1 MAMQLAALDIL
12 ITKGGF
18 APESARAI
26 GEAVDLEIE
35 RSRESLATSQQ
46 LTETR
51 QKVEHKIEDFRRDLE
66 QKIEDLRRDLEQQI
80 EDLRR
85 DLEQKIEAVRFEL
98 KAEIA
103 AVLVKLEATK
113 SEILRWMFVA
123 MTGQTIVLVGLIRLL
138 K

>member
-35 RSRESLATSQQ
+35 RSHNLLATSQQ
-46 LTETR
+46 LTDARLELSTR
-51 QKVEHKIEDFRRDLE
+51 IDVNKFELLAKIESN
-66 QKIEDLRRDLEQQI
+66 
-80 EDLRR
+80 
-85 DLEQKIEAVRFEL
+85 
-98 KAEIA
+98 KAE
-103 AVLVKLEATK
+103 V
-113 SEILRWMFVA
+113 LRWMFVA
-123 MTGQTIVLVGLIRLL
+123 MTGQTVVLFGLLRML